1 MWIKAQNGNFYRR
14 DAFFMIDV
22 ESVKDG
28 GIQHNYLR
36 ARLTPPPAGASLS
49 GLKAVDPGAVVLG
62 EYTTIEQARQALA
75 RLFPERSDVV
85 NLFTDEEA
93 R

>member
-14 DAFFMIDV
+14 EAFFMIDV

-62 EYTTIEQARQALA
+62 EYASPEQARQALA

-85 NLFTDEEA
+85 NLTLEES

>member
-14 DAFFMIDV
+14 EAFFMIDV

-62 EYTTIEQARQALA
+62 EYTTPVQARQALV
-75 RLFPERSDVV
+75 RLFPERGDVV
-85 NLFTDEEA
+85 DLASDE
-93 R
+93 